1 MVKKL
6 FKRLSEKIKSI
17 TGGKTKQNNKS
28 VKKTV
33 NASAAI
39 DSRTKDRTS
48 ENRARQPYKKHEVN
62 RDNRKPKEENQFRP
76 VRHSRDE
83 KENQAKPKNLQRR
96 PRQQKPAPRVQQNAD
111 EIRPEK
117 IKQSVKEKDDWQI
130 SQFNVPEQ
138 EGKMRFHDLNLHREI
153 MHAIADLNFQYCTPI
168 QKEILETS
176 LKGIDATGRAQTGTG
191 KTAAFLI
198 TILERL
204 LSKADTAKKN
214 PRAPLA
220 LILAPTR
227 ELVIQIGNDA
237 KALSKYTQIKT
248 VEIFGGMDFNKQRNK
263 LRSMNAEIIV
273 ATPGRLLD
281 FMHKKDI
288 FLSEVEILVIDEADR
303 MLDMGFIPDVRKII
317 HSTPPKIKRQTLFF
331 SATLNSFVQRLAA
344 SWTKD
349 AVNVEI
355 EPERKAGE
363 AIEQFVYIVT
373 NEEKFPLLY
382 NLIVKQNLS
391 RVIIFTNRKDETKHV
406 KDMLDKFGINN
417 EILSGDVEQ
426 RKRLKTLNDFKSG
439 NIRVLVATDVA
450 GRGIHIEAVS
460 HVINYTLPEDP
471 EDYVHRIG
479 RTGRAGASGI
489 SISFASED
497 DSFNIPAIEKFL
509 GHKLNCVY
517 PPEELIQP
525 VKINQE

>member
-1 MVKKL
+1 MVTKI
-6 FKRLSEKIKSI
+6 FKRISEKLKSI
-17 TGGKTKQNNKS
+17 TGKKTKQSAGPIKRTVPKEGTTTQRSKDNK
-28 VKKTV
+28 VR
-33 NASAAI
+33 N
-39 DSRTKDRTS
+39 
-48 ENRARQPYKKHEVN
+48 QPKSGQKKHEGGKGSRPARAGN
-62 RDNRKPKEENQFRP
+62 QTHEKRDMPAKASGGTHHTRRRNPNQRT
-76 VRHSRDE
+76 V
-83 KENQAKPKNLQRR
+83 
-96 PRQQKPAPRVQQNAD
+96 QKPVEPHQENV
-111 EIRPEK
+111 
-117 IKQSVKEKDDWQI
+117 KQATKVKDNWEI

-138 EGKMRFHDLNLHREI
+138 EGKLRFHDLNLHTEI

-168 QKEILETS
+168 QKELLAAS
-176 LKGIDATGRAQTGTG
+176 LKGVDATGRAQTGTG

-198 TILERL
+198 TILERF
-204 LSKADTAKKN
+204 LSKDAPAKKN
-214 PRAPLA
+214 PRAPRA

-227 ELVIQIGNDA
+227 ELVIQIGSDA
-237 KALSKYTQIKT
+237 KALSKYTGINII
-248 VEIFGGMDFNKQRNK
+248 EIFGGMDFNKQRNK
-263 LRSMNAEIIV
+263 LRSLNAEIVV

-281 FMHKKDI
+281 FMKKRDI
-288 FLSEVEILVIDEADR
+288 FLNEIEVLVIDEADR
-303 MLDMGFIPDVRKII
+303 MLDMGFIPDVRRII
-317 HSTPPKIKRQTLFF
+317 HSTPQKINRQTLFF
-331 SATLNSFVQRLAA
+331 SATLNSFVKRLAA
-344 SWTKD
+344 QWTKD
-349 AVNVEI
+349 AINIEI
-355 EPERKAGE
+355 EPETTAGE
-363 AIEQFVYIVT
+363 SIEQFVYIVT
-373 NEEKFPLLY
+373 NKEKFSILY

-406 KDMLDKFGINN
+406 KDNLDKFGINN

-517 PPEELIQP
+517 PPEELVEP
-525 VKINQE
+525 VEIK

>member
-1 MVKKL
+1 MQKKYDG
-6 FKRLSEKIKSI
+6 KR
-17 TGGKTKQNNKS
+17 
-28 VKKTV
+28 
-33 NASAAI
+33 
-39 DSRTKDRTS
+39 
-48 ENRARQPYKKHEVN
+48 ENRWAVENPHLKSEHFS
-62 RDNRKPKEENQFRP
+62 KEEKVHQPEARKVP
-76 VRHSRDE
+76 RHTAPSKAATEALRKKSGIQHE
-83 KENQAKPKNLQRR
+83 KTAQPIHENDN
-96 PRQQKPAPRVQQNAD
+96 
-111 EIRPEK
+111 
-117 IKQSVKEKDDWQI
+117 WQV
-130 SQFNVPEQ
+130 SQFDVPEQ
-138 EGKMRFHDLNLHREI
+138 EGKMRFHDLNLHTEI

-168 QKEILETS
+168 QREILAAS
-176 LKGIDATGRAQTGTG
+176 LKGTDATGRAQTGTG

-198 TILERL
+198 TILERF
-204 LSKADTAKKN
+204 LSEDTEMKKN
-214 PRAPLA
+214 PRAPKA

-237 KALSKYTQIKT
+237 KALSKYTNLKII
-248 VEIFGGMDFNKQRNK
+248 EIFGGMDFQRQRNK
-263 LRSMNAEIIV
+263 LRNMNAEIIV

-281 FMHKKDI
+281 FMSKKDI
-288 FLSEVEILVIDEADR
+288 FLNEVKVLVIDEADR

-317 HSTPPKIKRQTLFF
+317 HSTPPKANRQTLFF
-331 SATLNSFVQRLAA
+331 SATLNSYVKRLAVQ
-344 SWTKD
+344 WTKD
-349 AVNVEI
+349 AINVEI
-355 EPERKAGE
+355 EPERPAGE
-363 AIEQFVYIVT
+363 SIEQFVYIVT
-373 NEEKFPLLY
+373 NDEKFPLLY

-391 RVIIFTNRKDETKHV
+391 RVIIFTNRKDETKLV
-406 KDMLDKFGINN
+406 KDKLDIFGINC

-426 RKRLKTLNDFKSG
+426 RKRLRTLNDFKSG

-517 PPEELIQP
+517 PPEELIQQ
-525 VKINQE
+525 VKINQA